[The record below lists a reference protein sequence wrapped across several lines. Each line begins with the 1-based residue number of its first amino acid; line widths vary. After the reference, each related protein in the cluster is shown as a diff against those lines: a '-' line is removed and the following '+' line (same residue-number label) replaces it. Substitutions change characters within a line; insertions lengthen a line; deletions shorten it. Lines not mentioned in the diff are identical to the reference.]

1 MTTAKQVMEDK
12 RDLWHIARRK
22 KQEINDQ
29 INALL
34 DMLIVAKA
42 AEHDTHEEYKEA
54 KAIWRT
60 GRAFNVTDA
69 RQARMIHRLQDRG
82 E

>member
-1 MTTAKQVMEDK
+1 MTTAKEVMEDK
-12 RDLWHIARRK
+12 RGLWHIARQK

-42 AEHDTHEEYKEA
+42 AEHDAHEEYKEA

-69 RQARMIHRLQDRG
+69 RQAGMIHRLQDRG